1 MHGVARRRVRVR
13 EAHLQADEAAQS
25 AWPIDLD
32 RRYGGERWGGGALVG
47 RGNTKGI
54 AENGKDAS
62 DMISYR
68 REGS

>member
-1 MHGVARRRVRVR
+1 M
-13 EAHLQADEAAQS
+13 QADKTAQS